1 MNALHKAYQAL
12 GLETG
17 SSFEA
22 VKHRYRQL
30 AMIWHPDRMHN
41 PNAKNA
47 AEEEL
52 KKINQCYDLLKSH
65 FAKQH
70 QPGPDC
76 TCQATA
82 ARKKENTCEQNSGPD
97 KKPGSDHTNRD
108 GQTNRAGQNS
118 SSFEE
123 EVRRRDEERRRKQ
136 DEAKRQE
143 NERRQQAEEA
153 ARQAAK
159 YASCDPNE
167 VREKSV
173 SRSENHQ
180 DVKLRWRIA
189 KAIAAANIALLAS
202 AWIGMAGR
210 DCIGDIKQQ
219 WEQWNSHCTAH
230 YP

>member
-12 GLETG
+12 GLEIG

-30 AMIWHPDRMHN
+30 AMVWHPDRIHN
-41 PNAKNA
+41 PNAKKS

-52 KKINQCYDLLKSH
+52 KKINQHYELLKSH
-65 FAKQH
+65 FTKQH

-76 TCQATA
+76 TCRATS
-82 ARKKENTCEQNSGPD
+82 ARMNENRREQNSGPD
-97 KKPGSDHTNRD
+97 KKSGPDHTNRD

-136 DEAKRQE
+136 DEARRQE

-153 ARQAAK
+153 TRQAANNACPNSHE
-159 YASCDPNE
+159 ASDEP
-167 VREKSV
+167 V
-173 SRSENHQ
+173 SQSENHQ
-180 DVKLRWRIA
+180 NTKFRWQIG

-202 AWIGMAGR
+202 AWIGMAAR
-210 DCIGDIKQQ
+210 DCLVDIKQQ
-219 WEQWNSHCTAH
+219 WDQWNTHQASR
-230 YP
+230 